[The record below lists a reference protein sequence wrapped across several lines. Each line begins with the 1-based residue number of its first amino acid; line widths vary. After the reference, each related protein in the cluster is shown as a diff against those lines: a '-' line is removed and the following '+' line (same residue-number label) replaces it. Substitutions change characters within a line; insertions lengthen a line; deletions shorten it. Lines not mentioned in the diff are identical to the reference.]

1 MTEISWIF
9 LFIAFAALGAAVWA
23 WLKAS
28 TAEAELSAA
37 RARLEALVQM
47 QADRDAAF
55 AARDSA
61 LAESAR
67 LALALSAAESAAAV
81 RAKAAEER
89 EKAIVEMRVEFERTF
104 AALAARALADNE
116 QRFITLA
123 NETFEKHKE
132 AASGGVKEV
141 LAPVQEAFGR
151 LAETVGALDKSRVED
166 KAALGEQMR
175 QIGEALKE
183 TQGVAGKLVTALR
196 SEPQKRGAWGEQ
208 TLRNVLEMAGLAA
221 HIDYVEQ
228 STHAGESGGALR
240 PDVIVRLPGERCIV
254 IDAKVALTGYLDAEE
269 ATDEQVRE
277 AHMLRHA
284 QQLREHVKKLA
295 AKDYW
300 KHVPKSADFVVLFV
314 PGEHFAAAAAQ
325 RDPALYD
332 YALQNNVLIA
342 TPTTLI
348 ALAKAVAF
356 GWRQEE
362 AARNAQ
368 EIADLGRTLY
378 ARLSL
383 MAEKIGQVGAA
394 LEGGVKKYN
403 EVVGTLESRV
413 LPAARKFKELGAGEP
428 NTDIPTLEPREI
440 SVRLPAPAPAPEE
453 LELSPP
459 PARVGKKR

>member
-9 LFIAFAALGAAVWA
+9 LFIALAGAGAAVWA

-28 TAEAELSAA
+28 TAEAALAAA
-37 RARLEALVQM
+37 RARLEALAQM
-47 QADRDAAF
+47 QTDKDAAF
-55 AARDSA
+55 AARDAAQS
-61 LAESAR
+61 ESAR
-67 LALALSAAESAAAV
+67 LALALSAAAV

-89 EKAIVEMRVEFERTF
+89 EKAIVEMRAEFERTF
-104 AALAARALADNE
+104 QALAARALADNE

-151 LAETVGALDKSRVED
+151 LAETVGALDKARVED

-196 SEPQKRGAWGEQ
+196 AEPQKRGAWGEQ

-228 STHAGESGGALR
+228 SSHAGESGGALR

-254 IDAKVALTGYLDAEE
+254 IDAKVALTAYLDAED
-269 ATDEQVRE
+269 ATDEQLRE
-277 AHMLRHA
+277 THMLRHA

-325 RDPALYD
+325 RDPGLYD

-378 ARLSL
+378 TRLAT
-383 MAEKIGQVGAA
+383 MAEKVGQVGSS
-394 LEGGVKKYN
+394 LEGTMKKYN
-403 EVVGTLESRV
+403 DMVGSLEARV
-413 LPAARKFKELGAGEP
+413 LPAARKFKDLGAGET
-428 NTDIPTLEPREI
+428 NVEIAALEPTE
-440 SVRLPAPAPAPEE
+440 VAPRLPAPAPAE

-459 PARVGKKR
+459 SVRVGKKR